1 MYCTDAQNNTRS
13 VAPDYVAQEGEVL
26 CPELPGTVLQ
36 SVAAIEANA
45 ALIAQAQAALIRS
58 DVQVLR
64 CYEAGVPFPPR
75 WADYRQ
81 VLRDIGSG
89 RRPGPVPDHP
99 DWPRD

>member
-1 MYCTDAQNNTRS
+1 MSAIELLQLVTALASALAAGWLWAVRSRAGRAAQ
-13 VAPDYVAQEGEVL
+13 AEGEARL
-26 CPELPGTVLQ
+26 
-36 SVAAIEANA
+36 
-45 ALIAQAQAALIRS
+45 QAQAALIRS